1 MRIEGIIHKQ
11 KLTLNKLVEYKKP
24 NEIYIPLIIGSD
36 KDLTVIPKIGDYVYK
51 GMMVANNK
59 GSIKSYLHSSVS
71 GIVKNI
77 TEKTYING
85 EKVKCLIIENDFKE
99 KLEKRIG
106 LKEDI
111 HSYTKDEFIELI
123 KNTGIIGKEGNPTYI
138 KYNTDKKINTLI
150 VNAVECEP
158 YITADYTLTKNK
170 ITDILEAIDAI
181 LDINKIDEC
190 LICIQKRNKKLA
202 DLVNQYVGTYLR
214 IKVKLVGNTYPMGW
228 ERKLIKYV
236 TKKDYDTLPMEV
248 GIIVNNISTIYAI
261 YNVLK
266 TGMPP
271 YERIITISGN
281 IKGTNILVKIGT
293 PIKEILDYLHLNDE
307 QYIMLANGPMRG
319 YKLPDNDSMVTKN
332 LSALSLLKAHNYQEE
347 ECIRCGKC
355 AKVCP
360 CHLYPNVIH
369 NNLDNIDKLQKMNVQ
384 KCIDCGL
391 CSYVCPSLIPL
402 CDSVKCAKE
411 KVKEVEHV

>member
-71 GIVKNI
+71 GIVKDI

-150 VNAVECEP
+150 VNV
-158 YITADYTLTKNK
+158 N
-170 ITDILEAIDAI
+170 
-181 LDINKIDEC
+181 
-190 LICIQKRNKKLA
+190 LI
-202 DLVNQYVGTYLR
+202 
-214 IKVKLVGNTYPMGW
+214 
-228 ERKLIKYV
+228 
-236 TKKDYDTLPMEV
+236 
-248 GIIVNNISTIYAI
+248 
-261 YNVLK
+261 
-266 TGMPP
+266 
-271 YERIITISGN
+271 
-281 IKGTNILVKIGT
+281 
-293 PIKEILDYLHLNDE
+293 
-307 QYIMLANGPMRG
+307 
-319 YKLPDNDSMVTKN
+319 
-332 LSALSLLKAHNYQEE
+332 
-347 ECIRCGKC
+347 
-355 AKVCP
+355 
-360 CHLYPNVIH
+360 
-369 NNLDNIDKLQKMNVQ
+369 
-384 KCIDCGL
+384 
-391 CSYVCPSLIPL
+391 
-402 CDSVKCAKE
+402 
-411 KVKEVEHV
+411 